1 MSWPPAQLSS
11 PRDWGVFERDDS
23 LIAGIRCFVIP
34 RDRARRDAHGVY
46 RGGPGAIVRAH
57 RARRPREWEI
67 WARLREIEG
76 DSSRNAWHFIFCHAR
91 GVRAIGV
98 SVSRTAQAAAGPPS
112 SATVRTTR
120 AAHAR
125 RDWGEIGGDCEMIHQ
140 MLTLNVSS
148 PPAIE
153 LAVSHSTSAAAIRAH
168 GTPPPTRAGDWARL
182 REIGG
187 DWARCEHFM
196 ARNSPSL
203 SRD

>member
-1 MSWPPAQLSS
+1 MTRRLLAFDVSSSLETELAVTRTVSTVAGPAPSS
-11 PRDWGVFERDDS
+11 
-23 LIAGIRCFVIP
+23 
-34 RDRARRDAHGVY
+34 ART
-46 RGGPGAIVRAH
+46 
-57 RARRPREWEI
+57 ARRPREWEI

-153 LAVSHSTSAAAIRAH
+153 LAVSHSTSAAAIRVHRA
-168 GTPPPTRAGDWARL
+168 PLPTRAGDWG
-182 REIGG
+182 EI
-187 DWARCEHFM
+187 A
-196 ARNSPSL
+196 
-203 SRD
+203 

>member
-1 MSWPPAQLSS
+1 MSWPPARLMSSPPARLSS
-11 PRDWGVFERDDS
+11 PRDDS
-23 LIAGIRCFVIP
+23 SIAGIRCFVIP

-125 RDWGEIGGDCEMIHQ
+125 GDWGEIGGDCEMIHQ

-153 LAVSHSTSAAAIRAH
+153 LAMSHSTSAAAIRVHRA
-168 GTPPPTRAGDWARL
+168 PLPTRAGDWG
-182 REIGG
+182 EI
-187 DWARCEHFM
+187 A
-196 ARNSPSL
+196 
-203 SRD
+203 